1 MKSIHPNLS
10 RYGIGAMIALCLGF
24 AGCRSTSSSGG
35 GPFLAPDRVP
45 PPSTR
50 ALLPGQ
56 AQPYYPGDPL
66 PAMQTSTAPPA
77 AAVAAV
83 TEVEKD
89 ATSRS
94 ASGRTLAWAQPGA
107 SQQQQPQQAISAPPP
122 QPVAQASPPPVA
134 AINEGAVT
142 VPVDGD
148 SLRFALPAPR
158 ELEPITPVAAAA
170 PQPIAQRAPQQ
181 VIPQPQPAITQ
192 PRPVQLASYNAPT
205 QSAPIP
211 SAPILSATPP
221 PVAPPPLIQ
230 SPWRS
235 PQIAQQSLQV
245 APTSI
250 TPPLPAP
257 PTAAQVQPLPAPPMN
272 AMPVTLRAVPS
283 PQPGDPIPRVRAPG
297 YIGSQVTSTDG
308 FRPRTSMQ

>member
-1 MKSIHPNLS
+1 MKLIHPNLS
-10 RYGIGAMIALCLGF
+10 RCGIGAMIALCLGF

-66 PAMQTSTAPPA
+66 PAMQTATAPPT

-83 TEVEKD
+83 AEVEKD

-107 SQQQQPQQAISAPPP
+107 SQQQQSQQAVSPPPP
-122 QPVAQASPPPVA
+122 QPVAQVAPTPVA
-134 AINEGAVT
+134 AISEGAVA

-158 ELEPITPVAAAA
+158 EPEPITPIAAAP
-170 PQPIAQRAPQQ
+170 PQPIAQPA
-181 VIPQPQPAITQ
+181 PQPAITQ
-192 PRPVQLASYNAPT
+192 PRPVQLASYTAPM

-211 SAPILSATPP
+211 SAPILPATPP

-235 PQIAQQSLQV
+235 PQIAQSSPQV
-245 APTSI
+245 GPI
-250 TPPLPAP
+250 PMTPPLPAP
-257 PTAAQVQPLPAPPMN
+257 PAVAQVQPMPAPPMN